1 MKKILIFIFLLLI
14 QSKVYAVEALLLFG
28 EDNHK
33 TFLGCLNCGK
43 FDSGSICNKFGTYG
57 SKFNSESIW
66 NKFGTYGSKFSSASP
81 WNKFSSSAPIIVDR
95 NGGSYGYFSTNKF
108 HSDRTRIP
116 VYVALLNWVAE
127 NDDLDQARDTLCGN

>member
-1 MKKILIFIFLLLI
+1 MFLLLI

-28 EDNHK
+28 GDNHK

-57 SKFNSESIW
+57 SKFSSE
-66 NKFGTYGSKFSSASP
+66 SP
-81 WNKFSSSAPIIVDR
+81 WNKFSSSAPIIVDQ

-108 HSDRTRIP
+108 HSDRTRIQG
-116 VYVALLNWVAE
+116 YVALLNWVAE
-127 NDDLDQARDTLCGN
+127 NDDLDQARDALCGN